1 MTTSDPAPGSN
12 PKKLPRDP
20 SVEHLRKQAKSLLK
34 AHQRGLAPATQR
46 VAAVFQDKSIKL
58 TDAQHV
64 VAVEYGF
71 PSWPKLAAHV
81 RSVTGD
87 AADWHRDPNDNLP
100 KAANDGDRARITKLL
115 AAGDFTQHDL
125 DLGLARATH
134 QHLDIAAMLIE
145 HGADPN
151 GEYGGNYGP
160 ILLAPCEG
168 CNVEGIRFLLEHGA
182 EPNADPDRTTK
193 YANHNT
199 PMRMLLG
206 SYMRPGMDRR
216 REAIDLL
223 VEYGADVPPEVDD
236 IAWTIFRD
244 DAETLGILLAS
255 DPGRI
260 AHRFHGFDYG
270 NIKLEGATYLHQ
282 AVEFQAQRCVD
293 VLCARGYEHGIE
305 INTKADTTTGPIADR
320 RDFRGGG
327 QTPIFHCVASNGGG
341 NFPMLEHLIQKY
353 GRWIDFTA
361 TATIH
366 MYSWKTGR
374 DETLRDVTP
383 LQMAEANFNP
393 DDANPWWKTRDRE
406 LEILRQRDARSAMER
421 AVEAGDFPTATE
433 LMDQHPE
440 HVGPHLWAAAV
451 HEARS
456 LELVNELLRRGL
468 DPNARADPRSALD
481 LACYFGDVEMI
492 QALVAAGAEVN
503 TVNALGERPADLL
516 GRYEPIDDA
525 TRVVCRSALGLPN
538 D

>member
-1 MTTSDPAPGSN
+1 MTKPNPS

-20 SVEHLRKQAKSLLK
+20 SVEHLRKQAKALHK
-34 AHQRGLAPATQR
+34 AYQRGLAPAVQR
-46 VAAVFQDKSIKL
+46 IAAVFTGKTIKL
-58 TDAQHV
+58 ADAQHI

-71 PSWPKLAAHV
+71 VSWPKLLAHV
-81 RSVTGD
+81 ESIAGD
-87 AADWHRDPNDNLP
+87 AEDWRRAEKDNLP
-100 KAANDGDRARITKLL
+100 KAANDGDMARVRSLL
-115 AAGDFTQHDL
+115 DAGDFTQHDL

-134 QHLDIAAMLIE
+134 QHLDIAQTLVD
-145 HGADPN
+145 HGADVN

-182 EPNADPDRTTK
+182 EPNADPERATK
-193 YANHNT
+193 YAQHNT

-206 SYMRPGMDRR
+206 SYMRIGVEKRR
-216 REAIDLL
+216 RAIDLL
-223 VEYGADVPPEVDD
+223 LEYGADRPTEVDD
-236 IAWTIFRD
+236 IAFAVFRD
-244 DAETLGILLAS
+244 DVDELQRLLDA
-255 DPGRI
+255 DPSRI
-260 AHRFHGFDYG
+260 AHRLRGFDYG

-282 AVEFQAQRCVD
+282 AVEFQAPRCVD
-293 VLCARGYEHGIE
+293 ELCARGYGYGIE
-305 INTKADTTTGPIADR
+305 INTRANVTKIPIRTRGDYH
-320 RDFRGGG
+320 GGG
-327 QTPIFHCVASNGGG
+327 QTPIFHAVASNGGG
-341 NFPMLEHLIQKY
+341 NFPMFEHLIQKY

-383 LQMAEANFNP
+383 LQMAEANVNP
-393 DDANPWWKTRDRE
+393 DDASPWWKTRNQE
-406 LEILRQRDARSAMER
+406 LAILRERDGRSTMER
-421 AVEAGDFPTATE
+421 AVAAGDVARAIK

-456 LELVNELLRRGL
+456 LELVNLLLQRGL

-492 QALVAAGAEVN
+492 AALVAAGAEVD
-503 TVNALGERPADLL
+503 TVNELGERPVELL
-516 GRYEPIDDA
+516 GRYEPLDEA
-525 TRVVCRSALGLPN
+525 TAAACRAALG
-538 D
+538 